1 MTSTTFIIE
10 LKEFNKAETTI
21 FISILWEINLRGLK
35 ILNNRKILMNVKSVP
50 VSI

>member
-1 MTSTTFIIE
+1 MTRTTFIIE

-21 FISILWEINLRGLK
+21 FISTLCEINLKGLK
-35 ILNNRKILMNVKSVP
+35 ILNNLNILINVKSVP